1 MKHEIT
7 KTISAELK
15 PFGNTNI
22 SDLKIYIDKDENLC
36 GQRQNAIKVLDERH
50 KAFMSNTINAKLDF
64 TTLESLLMQRT
75 HTKKE
80 QNKERK
86 SLCEQLIEFL
96 ESQNEAEFEMLAKAS
111 TPSKLIKDINRA
123 AGKTIECLAPFA
135 NFATYLSDYNT
146 ARKNIYA
153 KNNKAGS
160 LGCRII
166 TENFSI
172 FIKNKHKYQKLISE
186 YASIVKD
193 VVDNL
198 PELSDIILKFAS
210 TKDYMTFSV
219 QDNIVKYNAI
229 VGEIN
234 KNINL
239 YIQQN
244 PDAKKSPKKLHMKK
258 LFKQILFDSESLFV
272 VAPKITKEAELKEL
286 INTLWEEIIEHGKVL
301 DEVMELLKN
310 IGKYDLSEIYITKNT
325 AIKLMHWNYNDGPYV
340 RSIAKNI
347 TSNIVPISDVVEHIG
362 LETYLQPMSGYKK
375 DALLS
380 YSAIKSFDKIMNN
393 RVAVEHIHCF
403 MNSLNDFRRIAEFI
417 TIDKSLL
424 SDDEFYDTYT
434 ELKGIMRLVSKVYN
448 TVRNFINQRPKD
460 ISKKMKLVFGYA
472 DFMNGWDYDKII
484 NNTYGAAMF
493 KKGNRIYI
501 GLKPENDLFKEEIR
515 QIREGEETMQFV
527 KYKQFNPNQQIP
539 RLFHKTEFI
548 DKYTQENPR
557 TNIQQILDKKVADK
571 EYEYTEEES
580 AELIKY
586 YIYCL
591 IDSGYAE
598 MYNIEFSDASKYK
611 NINNFFETIKKST
624 YKIEFIDIPLSQIE
638 DWIDNKR
645 IFMFYVHTKDYQP
658 GAYGSKELFTM
669 FLEQLFSEDNLKSNI
684 IRLCGASTVMFRK
697 QTIKDPYVHEK
708 GSILLNKRD
717 KDGNPI
723 PSETYLNLRDYLNGK
738 LSKSE
743 LSKEEVAYLDRI
755 KYKTAKEDII
765 KDRRYTEDK
774 MFINLPITI
783 NKGCKLEINEFNKA
797 MRQRA
802 KYIISLDRGERN
814 LLYYTVMDF
823 NGNIIEEGSLNII
836 DGYNY
841 QIKLSQLE
849 KERKDE
855 QRNWHA
861 TSQIKHIKNGYVG
874 KAVYKICQLV
884 IKYDGAII
892 AMESLNKTFCVKR
905 DAAIGPSVYQ
915 YFQNALLKKLSYLVM
930 KDRKPTEEG
939 GILNGY
945 QLAYCPNKIE
955 DNPVQYGIVFFVNAG
970 YTSKI
975 DPVTGFTNQFKFDEY
990 NTNEKATE
998 FVKSFDYIR
1007 INDNDVAEF
1016 KFKYSNFEMFCESNK
1031 NKKDKNDEADE
1042 VDKYCEREWNCI
1054 INGSRIISKKN
1065 KETKFWEYHNEDMRV
1080 ELDKLCENYNIS
1092 KDHGT
1097 DIKSEIL
1104 RICAS
1109 KPAICKEF
1117 VSLIKKVMQLRNSNR
1132 NTGEDYI
1139 ISPAVDGSGTY
1150 DSRNPENAEKSLPIN
1165 GDSNGSRNIG
1175 IKCIMYLNMLKE
1187 NGEFFVKNEYYFCEL
1202 KRFSKKQKRRF

>member
-36 GQRQNAIKVLDERH
+36 VQRANAIKVLDERH
-50 KAFMSNTINAKLDF
+50 KAFMSNTINTKLDF
-64 TTLESLLMQRT
+64 TTLESLMQRT
-75 HTKKE
+75 GNEKE

-86 SLCEQLIEFL
+86 SLCEQLIKFL
-96 ESQNEAEFEMLAKAS
+96 KSRNEAEFKMLTAS
-111 TPSKLIKDINRA
+111 TPSKLINCIYKADN
-123 AGKTIECLAPFA
+123 TIECLAPFA
-135 NFATYLSDYNT
+135 NFSTYLSDYNT

-153 KNNKAGS
+153 ENNTSGS

-172 FIKNKHKYQKLISE
+172 FIKNKHKYQKLVSE
-186 YASIVKD
+186 YASIIKD

-198 PELSDIILKFAS
+198 PELHDFISKFAS
-210 TKDYMTFSV
+210 TNDYMTFSV

-239 YIQQN
+239 YIQQH
-244 PDAKKSPKKLHMKK
+244 PDENKSPKKLHMKK
-258 LFKQILFDSESLFV
+258 LFKQILFDSESLFA
-272 VAPKITKEAELKEL
+272 VAPKITEEAELKEL
-286 INTLWEEIIEHGKVL
+286 INTLWEEILQNGKVL

-310 IGKYDLSEIYITKNT
+310 IRQYDLSEIYITKNMAT
-325 AIKLMHWNYNDGPYV
+325 KLMYWKYNDSAYV
-340 RSIAKNI
+340 RFIAKNI
-347 TSNIVPISDVVEHIG
+347 TSNIVPISDVMEHIG

-380 YSAIKSFDKIMNN
+380 YSAIKSFNEIMNN
-393 RVAVEHIHCF
+393 RVAVDRVHCF

-417 TIDKSLL
+417 TIDESLL

-434 ELKGIMRLVSKVYN
+434 ELKGIMRLVSKAYD

-472 DFMNGWDYDKII
+472 DFMNGWDYDKIV
-484 NNTYGAAMF
+484 NNVYGGAMF

-501 GLKPENDLFKEEIR
+501 GLKPENDLFKKIR
-515 QIREGEETMQFV
+515 DVQEGEETMQFV
-527 KYKQFNPNQQIP
+527 KYKQLNPNQQIP
-539 RLFHKTEFI
+539 RLFHKTEWI
-548 DKYTQENPR
+548 DKYTRQENPR
-557 TNIQQILDKKVADK
+557 ANIQKILDKKVADK
-571 EYEYTEEES
+571 KYEYTEKES
-580 AELIKY
+580 AALIKY

-591 IDSGYAE
+591 IESDYAE
-598 MYNIEFSDASKYK
+598 MYNLEFSDATEYK

-624 YKIEFIDIPLSQIE
+624 YKIEFIDVALSQIE
-638 DWIDNKR
+638 EWIDNKK
-645 IFMFYVHTKDYQP
+645 IFMFSVHTKDYQP

-697 QTIKDPYVHEK
+697 QTIKNPYVHYK

-723 PSETYLNLRDYLNGK
+723 PSEIYLNLRDYLNGK
-738 LSKSE
+738 LTKSE
-743 LSKEEVAYLDRI
+743 LSKEEIAYLDRI

-797 MRQRA
+797 IRKRA

-823 NGNIIEEGSLNII
+823 KGNIIEEGSLNII

-841 QIKLSQLE
+841 QMKLSQLE

-855 QRNWHA
+855 QRNWQA

-874 KAVYKICQLV
+874 KAVYKICRLV
-884 IKYDGAII
+884 IKYEGAII

-915 YFQNALLKKLSYLVM
+915 YFQNALLKKLSYLVL

-945 QLAYCPNKIE
+945 QLTYCPDKIE
-955 DNPVQYGIVFFVNAG
+955 DKLVQYGIVFFVNAG

-975 DPVTGFTNQFKFDEY
+975 DPVTGLTNQFKFDEY

-1007 INDNDVAEF
+1007 VNDNDVAEF
-1016 KFKYSNFEMFCESNK
+1016 GFKYSNFESFCGSNK
-1031 NKKDKNDEADE
+1031 NKKGKKEEADE
-1042 VDKYCEREWNCI
+1042 AEKYCEREWNCI
-1054 INGSRIISKKN
+1054 INGSRIISNKN

-1080 ELDKLCENYNIS
+1080 ELDKFCEKYNIS
-1092 KDHGT
+1092 KEHGT
-1097 DIKSEIL
+1097 DIKSEML
-1104 RICAS
+1104 LICES
-1109 KPAICKEF
+1109 KPAMCKEF

-1139 ISPAVDGSGTY
+1139 ISPAMNRCGTY
-1150 DSRNPENAEKSLPIN
+1150 DSRNPGNAEKSLPTN

-1175 IKCIMYLNMLKE
+1175 IKCIMSLDMLKE
-1187 NGEFFVKNEYYFCEL
+1187 QDKFFFNNEYYFCGL
-1202 KRFSKKQKRRF
+1202 KKFSE